1 MKTAA
6 LLAALALGLLATPPE
21 SDAQP
26 PARLIRIGYLGN
38 SSPAREPDLVEAF
51 RQGLRDLGYVE
62 GRHVVIEYRWAEGR
76 YERFP
81 DLVADL
87 VSRKVDFVVTAGTP
101 GSLAAKRATQTIP
114 IVMAV
119 SGDPVGA
126 GLVASLARPGGNIT
140 GSTTIVQELEGK
152 RLELLR
158 EVVPKLSRLAVLGNP
173 ANPVTEIVFR
183 QTQVAAGTLRVGLQP
198 LVEVRSVDQLEAA
211 FAAIARAR
219 PQAFAVIAD
228 RFLLAHRERIVEF
241 AARRRLPAIYP
252 FREFV
257 DAGGLM
263 SYSPSY
269 TDLFRRAA
277 GFVDRILN
285 GAKPGALPVEEPRKF
300 ELVVNLKTA
309 KALGLTIP
317 PSVLIRADQVIQ

>member
-1 MKTAA
+1 
-6 LLAALALGLLATPPE
+6 
-21 SDAQP
+21 
-26 PARLIRIGYLGN
+26 
-38 SSPAREPDLVEAF
+38 
-51 RQGLRDLGYVE
+51 LRDLGYVE
-62 GRHVVIEYRWAEGR
+62 GRHFVIEYRWAEGS

-87 VSRKVDFVVTAGTP
+87 VRRKVDFIVTAGTP
-101 GSLAAKRATQTIP
+101 GALAAKQATRTIP

-152 RLELLR
+152 RVELLR
-158 EVVPKLSRLAVLGNP
+158 EAVPKLSRLAVLGNP
-173 ANPVTEIVFR
+173 ANPVTETIWK
-183 QTQVAAGTLRVGLQP
+183 QTQAAAVVLRVGLQP
-198 LVEVRSVDQLEAA
+198 LVEVRSADQFEEA
-211 FAAIARAR
+211 FSSIARGR
-219 PQAFAVIAD
+219 PRAFTVIAD
-228 RFLLAHRERIVEF
+228 RFLLAHRARIVEF
-241 AARRRLPAIYP
+241 AARRRLPAMYP

-277 GFVDRILN
+277 SFVDRILN
-285 GAKPGALPVEEPRKF
+285 GAKPGNLPVEEPQKF
-300 ELVVNLKTA
+300 ELVLNLKTA
-309 KALGLTIP
+309 KALALTMP
-317 PSVLIRADQVIQ
+317 RSLLIRADRVIQ